1 LEVLENLKQMK
12 LGPDAFKLAAALVV
26 LAAAILPFVPSSHA
40 FQAQAAQAPSPAPP
54 RVDYSKYEAPPELL
68 NPNLPKWA
76 YTPSPAPLPPGAPRP
91 VRKPDD
97 GAALHVPGSD
107 KGFTR
112 RQIGSAYDQVDWF
125 PEDHA
130 PAPNVVMHGMKPA
143 FQACALCHLPTGYGR
158 PENMSIN
165 GLPASYILDQFE
177 DFKNDRR
184 HNTVPGMPGTM
195 MIVVAKNVTP
205 EDAKEAAEYFS
216 KIKPVKW
223 IRVVETATVP
233 KTVPGNHMWV
243 EDPKGGTEPLGNRI
257 IELSENTELT
267 EMRDTHSGFIAY
279 VPIGSVR
286 KGRLLVR
293 TGAAGKTTTC
303 ATCHGP
309 DLKGMGSIP
318 PIAGRSPSQLA
329 RQMYDFRSGARNG
342 TNSVLMKG
350 VVAKLTDTDI
360 VNIMAYLATLPQK

>member
-1 LEVLENLKQMK
+1 MRPGL
-12 LGPDAFKLAAALVV
+12 DALKLAAASVV
-26 LAAAILPFVPSSHA
+26 LAAATLSLAPSSHA
-40 FQAQAAQAPSPAPP
+40 FQAPASQAPSPSPP
-54 RVDYSKYEAPPELL
+54 RVDYSKYEASPELL
-68 NPNLPKWA
+68 NPNLPQWA
-76 YTPSPAPLPPGAPRP
+76 FTPSPPPLPPGAPRP

-97 GAALHVPGSD
+97 GTLQHVPGSD
-107 KGFTR
+107 KGFPR
-112 RQIGSAYDQVDWF
+112 AQIGSAYDQVDWF
-125 PEDHA
+125 PQDHA
-130 PAPNVVMHGMKPA
+130 PAPSVVMHGMKPA

-165 GLPASYILDQFE
+165 GLPASYILEQME

-216 KIKPVKW
+216 QIKPVKW
-223 IRVVETATVP
+223 IRVVETAIVP
-233 KTVPGNHMWV
+233 KTAPGNHMWV
-243 EDPKGGTEPLGNRI
+243 ENPEGGTEPIGNRI
-257 IELSENTELT
+257 IELSEDTKLT
-267 EMRDTHSGFIAY
+267 EMRDTHSSFIAY
-279 VPIGSVR
+279 VPVGSVR
-286 KGRLLVR
+286 KGQLLVS
-293 TGAAGKTTTC
+293 TGGAGKTTTC

-309 DLKGMGSIP
+309 DLKGLGSIP

-329 RQMYDFRSGARNG
+329 RQIYDYKSGARNG
-342 TNSVLMKG
+342 TNAALMKG